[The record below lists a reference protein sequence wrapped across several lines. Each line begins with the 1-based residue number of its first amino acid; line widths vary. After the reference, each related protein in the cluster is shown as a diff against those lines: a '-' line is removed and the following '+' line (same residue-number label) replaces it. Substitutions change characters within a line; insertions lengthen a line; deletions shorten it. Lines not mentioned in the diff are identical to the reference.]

1 MIGLGLDAGGSA
13 TRWVLAE
20 TGGAVIAA
28 GELQPV
34 SGHLYNPPEHET
46 FARMTVQLRAAIG
59 PTRPNTVIAG
69 ITGLSAESP
78 QADIAAGLIAS
89 ALEISAARVRVQD
102 DMWIAYRA
110 VFAPGAGHIVYC
122 GTGSVAIHIR
132 ADGTLVRAGGRG
144 ILIDDAGS
152 AFWIGREALNLVLR
166 RRDVDPAATSPLAAA
181 LFAAIGSDA
190 WEEIRAH
197 VYGGGRTAVAMLA
210 RAVAAADDDDARAL
224 LRRAGAELAR
234 LAEALVAREGARPV
248 ALLGRAATLHPAIHE
263 GFSASAPQLEMQLVS
278 PDAAAAAARLAAAAN

>member
-20 TGGAVIAA
+20 AGGAIIAA

-34 SGHLYNPPEHET
+34 SGHLYNPPERET
-46 FARMTVQLRAAIG
+46 FERMAATLRVALG
-59 PTRPNTVIAG
+59 HRRPSAVIAG

-78 QADIAAGLIAS
+78 QADIAAALIAA
-89 ALEISAARVRVQD
+89 ALDIPAARVRVQD
-102 DMWIAYRA
+102 DMWIAYHA

-166 RRDVDPAATSPLAAA
+166 QRDVDPAATSPLAAG

-190 WEEIRAH
+190 WEDIRAH

-210 RAVAAADDDDARAL
+210 RAVAAADDAGARVL
-224 LRRAGAELAR
+224 LHRAGAELAR

-248 ALLGRAATLHPAIHE
+248 ALLGRAATLHPAILA
-263 GFSASAPQLEMQLVS
+263 GFSAASPQLDVQLQS